1 MLTWGFEAEA
11 ERCAKRT
18 RQLELRKRG
27 ETFSSSTDEYS
38 TDEEYQKIIAGEESD
53 DGEDDKDNHLVTLFE
68 KLDADGSGSLSLKE
82 FIDLMRES
90 SSSDGSNNNSNG
102 GSGNSN
108 ASSSNNGAATSQTS
122 RAQEERL
129 SAMEKKIDDLALKV
143 DRLCQALAP
152 ASTNRDVAVSPT
164 RATF

>member
-18 RQLELRKRG
+18 RQLELRKRA

-68 KLDADGSGSLSLKE
+68 KLDADGSGSLSLRE

-90 SSSDGSNNNSNG
+90 SSSDGSNNINN
-102 GSGNSN
+102 GSGGNNS
-108 ASSSNNGAATSQTS
+108 ASSNNGAAAASQTPG
-122 RAQEERL
+122 AQEERL

-143 DRLCQALAP
+143 DMLCQALAP
-152 ASTNRDVAVSPT
+152 AK
-164 RATF
+164 